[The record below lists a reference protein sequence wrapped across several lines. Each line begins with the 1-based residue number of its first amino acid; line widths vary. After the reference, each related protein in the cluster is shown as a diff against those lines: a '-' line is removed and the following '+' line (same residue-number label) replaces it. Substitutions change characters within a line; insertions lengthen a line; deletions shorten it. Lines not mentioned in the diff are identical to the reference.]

1 MFLFHPSSRLVGY
14 VSVTS
19 LEGTVFWSS
28 FFLKKKRQTAACR
41 VTSPARFDLVPP
53 FELPFGPTLPLDLP
67 PLDPEEGEDVIV
79 DASNMNFLHVPA
91 EVDVDTV
98 MMGVNVER
106 VKKNGV

>member
-1 MFLFHPSSRLVGY
+1 M
-14 VSVTS
+14 
-19 LEGTVFWSS
+19 
-28 FFLKKKRQTAACR
+28 KKKRQTAACR